1 MVESDAEV
9 FRQSRK
15 ALPAWR
21 GGDLPSLGTDVAR
34 LSHENGPVTF
44 LECVGGTAGELVT
57 VFDELP
63 PQGTPGREAEKPVN
77 REGTEGGLV
86 EGVAVEVLICCVGAA
101 IIVAA
106 ELFEES
112 S

>member
-9 FRQSRK
+9 FRRSRK
-15 ALPAWR
+15 ALPACR

-44 LECVGGTAGELVT
+44 LECVGGTAGELAT

-63 PQGTPGREAEKPVN
+63 PQGTPGREAEKPVK

-86 EGVAVEVLICCVGAA
+86 GCVAVEVLVCCAGAA
-101 IIVAA
+101 MITAA
-106 ELFEES
+106 ELFVES